1 MRISDWSSDFC
12 SSELTAGAIAGMVF
26 GFGAGTAYLTYVY
39 TGGTPWLAIDHLR
52 FGMIGMPVSLVAL
65 VVVSLL
71 TPAPRPELQRSAQ
84 RRVGKACVR
93 TCRSRWSSSN

>member
-1 MRISDWSSDFC
+1 MIRRPPRSTRTDPLFPYTTLFLS
-12 SSELTAGAIAGMVF
+12 GMVL

-52 FGMIGMPVSLVAL
+52 FGMIGMPVSLVAM

-71 TPAPRPELQRSAQ
+71 TPAPSAEIQ
-84 RRVGKACVR
+84 AMVDEVR
-93 TCRSRWSSSN
+93 IPSGATILAAH